1 MMSMVF
7 KGGNIPGP
15 VYTGESDSSQLKMLN
30 FSSGRSMTLECTMK
44 YVNKPLLYY
53 LAYTSSDSSGYEYP
67 YNLFNLAQ
75 DPSII
80 QKIMEATW

>member
-1 MMSMVF
+1 MNMVF

-15 VYTGESDSSQLKMLN
+15 VYTGKPDSSQLKMLQ
-30 FSSGRSMTLECTMK
+30 FSSGRSMTLECTME
-44 YVNKPLLYY
+44 YINKPLLYH
-53 LAYTSSDSSGYEYP
+53 LAYTSYNNGYEYP
-67 YNLFNLAQ
+67 YNLFDLAQ

>member
-15 VYTGESDSSQLKMLN
+15 VYTGNPDSSQLKMLH
-30 FSSGRSMTLECTMK
+30 FSSGRSMTLECTME
-44 YVNKPLLYY
+44 YINKPLLYH
-53 LAYTSSDSSGYEYP
+53 LAYTSYDNDGYEYP
-67 YNLFNLAQ
+67 YNLFDLAQ

-80 QKIMEATW
+80 QKITEAAW

>member
-1 MMSMVF
+1 MNMVF

-15 VYTGESDSSQLKMLN
+15 VYTGKPDSNHLKMLH

-53 LAYTSSDSSGYEYP
+53 LAYTSCDEDGYEYP
-67 YNLFNLAQ
+67 YNLFDLAQ